1 MIRALAFV
9 IVALLLPMQVSA
21 ADIQVVDIRAEGW
34 TLGIFGEIVEG
45 DADKARALV
54 GNRVL
59 KAVALGSPGG
69 DLDEAL
75 KLITLVKSHAEMPLH
90 SMYVLSECSS
100 ACGFIALL
108 IPVQLIMFAAN
119 ARIGLHQVHTERGP
133 DLKSTAEMGELM
145 RQRGLP
151 EAWIGAM
158 ERTSPRRMTFLTPD
172 DILVGT
178 DSAVL
183 TFARLSIATYFGM

>member
-54 GNRVL
+54 GN
-59 KAVALGSPGG
+59 K
-69 DLDEAL
+69 
-75 KLITLVKSHAEMPLH
+75 T
-90 SMYVLSECSS
+90 
-100 ACGFIALL
+100 
-108 IPVQLIMFAAN
+108 
-119 ARIGLHQVHTERGP
+119 
-133 DLKSTAEMGELM
+133 LKSTAEMGELM